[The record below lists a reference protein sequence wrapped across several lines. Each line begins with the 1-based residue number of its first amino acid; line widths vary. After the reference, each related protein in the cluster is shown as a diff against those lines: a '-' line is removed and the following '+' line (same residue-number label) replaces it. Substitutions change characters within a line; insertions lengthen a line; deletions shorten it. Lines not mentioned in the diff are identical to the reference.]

1 MTEDNSVVI
10 MLYSAVNA
18 EAALRLRA
26 GECEIS
32 GTDAMM
38 RRRRRRPRSQAAS
51 EQELGGGR
59 EVRYHQ
65 EQPEDGIQLG
75 CVALGKVRYRI
86 RDPRAR
92 VPARCAMGFAL
103 RTDEDVCKCLAAAG
117 PSECWKTLDGVYIVV
132 DDTTPERTG
141 PERSAEAA
149 D

>member
-1 MTEDNSVVI
+1 VYV
-10 MLYSAVNA
+10 A
-18 EAALRLRA
+18 ES
-26 GECEIS
+26 GIS
-32 GTDAMM
+32 GTDAKM

-51 EQELGGGR
+51 EQDLNGR

-103 RTDEDVCKCLAAAG
+103 RTDEDVCKCLAASG
-117 PSECWKTLDGVYIVV
+117 PSECWKAMDGVFVV
-132 DDTTPERTG
+132 VNDDPAPDPVG
-141 PERSAEAA
+141 PDRPAEAA

>member
-1 MTEDNSVVI
+1 
-10 MLYSAVNA
+10 MLAGI
-18 EAALRLRA
+18 A
-26 GECEIS
+26 GEPGNS
-32 GTDAMM
+32 GTDAKM

-51 EQELGGGR
+51 EQDLTGR

-65 EQPEDGIQLG
+65 EQPEDGIRLG

-103 RTDEDVCKCLAAAG
+103 RTEDDVCKCLAASG
-117 PSECWKTLDGVYIVV
+117 PAECWKTLDGVYLVE
-132 DDTTPERTG
+132 DDTASNGTG
-141 PERSAEAA
+141 QQRSAQAA